1 MAIAILAAPNL
12 RTSYMKIAERLKG
25 LYCDSLFLNFP
36 ENLEPLVRDLVENRL
51 SYRAFIEE
59 IRKRKLVPEPINGW
73 RYTAEPLLKSLIEAK
88 LLKSGL
94 QLYCYKDVNHN
105 MISANIAGKIALLTF
120 RANMTGKINIE
131 DWKKIFNRGIY
142 CEREAL
148 RKEVDSIDEKA
159 SHECS
164 CVSGLGG
171 ENLGRCLT
179 ERGHSVSLTNIEE
192 FYHPTPL
199 EILEER
205 MAKEDMPN
213 EEVEEL
219 IREHLEYVKD
229 YILKSKNR
237 DQAYY
242 QWVYDKVPSL
252 RPKIDSE
259 EIKHLDAFLH
269 PDDV

>member
-12 RTSYMKIAERLKG
+12 RTSYVKIAERLKG
-25 LYCDSLFLNFP
+25 LDYDALFLNLP
-36 ENLEPLVRDLVENRL
+36 ENLEPLVRDLVEKRL
-51 SYRAFIEE
+51 SYGALIEE
-59 IRKRKLVPEPINGW
+59 VRERKLVPEPVTGW
-73 RYTAEPLLKSLIEAK
+73 RYTAEPLLKSLTGAK
-88 LLKSGL
+88 LHKSGL
-94 QLYCYKDVNHN
+94 ELYCYKDVNYN
-105 MISANIAGKIALLTF
+105 IISASISGKIALLTF
-120 RANMTGKINIE
+120 RAQITGKVNIE
-131 DWKKIFNRGIY
+131 DWKRIFRKGIE

-148 RKEVDSIDEKA
+148 KREVDSIDEKA
-159 SHECS
+159 GHECS

-171 ENLGRCLT
+171 ENL
-179 ERGHSVSLTNIEE
+179 ERFLKEKGHSVNLTNIEE

-205 MAKEDMPN
+205 LAKEDDPN

-219 IREHLEYVKD
+219 IREHLEYVRD
-229 YILKSKNR
+229 YILKSRNR

-259 EIKHLDAFLH
+259 EIKHLDALLH

>member
-120 RANMTGKINIE
+120 RANMTGKIDIE

-142 CEREAL
+142 
-148 RKEVDSIDEKA
+148 
-159 SHECS
+159 
-164 CVSGLGG
+164 
-171 ENLGRCLT
+171 
-179 ERGHSVSLTNIEE
+179 
-192 FYHPTPL
+192 
-199 EILEER
+199 
-205 MAKEDMPN
+205 
-213 EEVEEL
+213 
-219 IREHLEYVKD
+219 
-229 YILKSKNR
+229 
-237 DQAYY
+237 
-242 QWVYDKVPSL
+242 
-252 RPKIDSE
+252 
-259 EIKHLDAFLH
+259 
-269 PDDV
+269 